1 LHKGDQG
8 EEFFIIEKGKVDCID
23 IINGEEIVIRTLTNG
38 NHFGE
43 LALIKNEARSLSV
56 KVNSEDGCSL
66 LSLDR

>member
-1 LHKGDQG
+1 M
-8 EEFFIIEKGKVDCID
+8 
-23 IINGEEIVIRTLTNG
+23 G

-66 LSLDR
+66 LSLDRQTFVRVLGPV

>member
-1 LHKGDQG
+1 ML
-8 EEFFIIEKGKVDCID
+8 
-23 IINGEEIVIRTLTNG
+23 NGEEIVIRTLKMG

-56 KVNSEDGCSL
+56 MVNSEDGCSL